1 MSEKEKKAAEGEP
14 RQGREKPIGEITHC
28 YDKIGVGIVKMQ
40 GVLANGDK
48 IHIKGNVTDFEQ
60 DVESMQ
66 IEHEQVDKVKKGDMI
81 GLKVKEQ
88 VREGDKVYKVE

>member
-1 MSEKEKKAAEGEP
+1 MPEKAKKEKL
-14 RQGREKPIGEITHC
+14 IGEITHC
-28 YDKIGVGIVKMQ
+28 YDKIEVGIVKMQ
-40 GVLANGDK
+40 GPLANGDR

-88 VREGDKVYKVE
+88 VRESDKVYKLE